1 MKRTYKIRMQP
12 NVRLP
17 HVYPNACYVE
27 GGWLDYAEWL
37 QVNPS
42 HVYNQP
48 NKPASYKSITIP
60 WRGFQF
66 MVFS

>member
-1 MKRTYKIRMQP
+1 MKRTYKIRMQSS
-12 NVRLP
+12 VGLP

-37 QVNPS
+37 QVNPR

-48 NKPASYKSITIP
+48 TKSVIHAITIP